1 MIVVD
6 RGAIIDFS
14 FNYLCL
20 FRRVISMVGKNN
32 KHVQLRQEADKQT
45 RFSLK
50 KLTVGVAS
58 IAVGA
63 TLLLGQP
70 ISVNAEEQSTTTQAD
85 QSLGEYKEAAKK
97 DLADKKIENE
107 HLNSLIDS
115 AESKEAVDKLVAN
128 YIQPEIATE
137 DADDIK
143 DFKLYKAAKIAKL
156 KAKDFDNATFIK
168 KLEDAETKEG
178 FDTLFTELEAEVDKK
193 AEDTATDE
201 PVDETTDQ
209 AKTEESAPTQS
220 AESSDAESTE
230 AEATEEPKVTDQA
243 TESSQDEV
251 TSETE
256 EDDDYAEAVRELN
269 DLNLS
274 DTIKEDFAQKIKE
287 AENNKEAVSQLLTE
301 AIDLAGLNTK
311 KDAALLEIDQTN
323 LHVDDSNEL
332 KGRIEVATSAEE
344 VDNVLTDAGKR
355 AEEQANQA
363 QNGEATTEE
372 KPEAQTKPAPEKKPE
387 EAPKPE
393 EKRPETD
400 KKPESDKKPA
410 PEKKPDAGQKPEA
423 KKPEEKKPEVKKP
436 ENKKPEEKK
445 PEVKKPD
452 ASKQP
457 EKGKEAQP
465 QKPEQKPDQQKQP
478 DQSADKAAQDKK
490 EQELKMAAAKDEAKK
505 EINNLANLSD
515 KQKGELLAGIDKA
528 DTPAK
533 IGEILDFARKLNQDQ
548 APKQQK
554 KQGERLPD
562 TATGAWAL
570 GLIGATAILAGFG
583 IKKFKK

>member
-58 IAVGA
+58 ITIGA

-70 ISVNAEEQSTTTQAD
+70 ISVNAEEPSTTQTD
-85 QSLGEYKEAAKK
+85 QSLGEYKETAKK

-115 AESKEAVDKLVAN
+115 AESKEAVDKLVVN
-128 YIQPEIATE
+128 YTQPEIAAE
-137 DADDIK
+137 DTDDIK
-143 DFKLYKAAKIAKL
+143 DLKLYKAAKIAAL
-156 KAKDFDNATFIK
+156 KAKDIDNETALKTI
-168 KLEDAETKEG
+168 EDAETKE
-178 FDTLFTELEAEVDKK
+178 AVDKLFK
-193 AEDTATDE
+193 ELDAKVEKPA
-201 PVDETTDQ
+201 DETT
-209 AKTEESAPTQS
+209 APTETEESAPTQ
-220 AESSDAESTE
+220 AAESTE
-230 AEATEEPKVTDQA
+230 TEATEATEEPKVADQA
-243 TESSQDEV
+243 TESIPDEV
-251 TSETE
+251 TSKTE

-274 DTIKEDFAQKIKE
+274 DTIKEDFAQKIKA
-287 AENNKEAVSQLLTE
+287 AEDNKEAVSQILTE
-301 AIDLAGLNTK
+301 AIDLAELNTK
-311 KDAALLEIDQTN
+311 KDAALVEIDQTN

-332 KGRIEVATSAEE
+332 KGRVEVAASAEE
-344 VDNVLTDAGKR
+344 VDNVLVEAQKR
-355 AEEQANQA
+355 AEEQASQS

-393 EKRPETD
+393 EK
-400 KKPESDKKPA
+400 
-410 PEKKPDAGQKPEA
+410 KPDAGQKPE
-423 KKPEEKKPEVKKP
+423 
-436 ENKKPEEKK
+436 NKKPEAQ
-445 PEVKKPD
+445 KPD

-465 QKPEQKPDQQKQP
+465 QKPEQKPEQQKQP
-478 DQSADKAAQDKK
+478 DKSADKAAQDKK

-515 KQKGELLAGIDKA
+515 KQKSELLAGIDKA

>member
-1 MIVVD
+1 
-6 RGAIIDFS
+6 
-14 FNYLCL
+14 
-20 FRRVISMVGKNN
+20 MVGKNN

-58 IAVGA
+58 IAIGA

-70 ISVNAEEQSTTTQAD
+70 ISVNAEEQSTTQAG
-85 QSLGEYKEAAKK
+85 QSLGEYKEVAKK

-128 YIQPEIATE
+128 YTQPEIATE
-137 DADDIK
+137 DTDDIK
-143 DFKLYKAAKIAKL
+143 DLKLYKAAKIAKL
-156 KAKDFDNATFIK
+156 KAKSFDSATFIK

-178 FDTLFTELEAEVDKK
+178 FDTLFAELEAEADKK

-201 PVDETTDQ
+201 PVDGTTDQ
-209 AKTEESAPTQS
+209 AKTEESAPTQ
-220 AESSDAESTE
+220 DAESTE
-230 AEATEEPKVTDQA
+230 TEVTEESNPVDKATET
-243 TESSQDEV
+243 EV

-256 EDDDYAEAVRELN
+256 IEAEDNYAEAVKELA

-274 DTIKEDFAQKIKE
+274 DSIKEDFAQKIKE
-287 AENNKEAVSQLLTE
+287 AEDNKEAVSQILTE
-301 AIDLAGLNTK
+301 AMALAELNTK
-311 KDAALLEIDQTN
+311 KDAALVEIDQTN

-332 KGRIEVATSAEE
+332 KGRIEVAASAEE
-344 VDNVLTDAGKR
+344 VDNVLVEAQKR

-372 KPEAQTKPAPEKKPE
+372 KPETQTKPAPEKKPE

-393 EKRPETD
+393 DKKPETD
-400 KKPESDKKPA
+400 KKPAPDKKP
-410 PEKKPDAGQKPEA
+410 EAGQKPEA
-423 KKPEEKKPEVKKP
+423 EKKPDKNPEAKKP

-445 PEVKKPD
+445 PEAKKPD

-457 EKGKEAQP
+457 EKGKEPQP

-478 DQSADKAAQDKK
+478 DKSADKAAQDKK

>member
-6 RGAIIDFS
+6 RGVIRDFS

-20 FRRVISMVGKNN
+20 LRRVISMVGKNN

-58 IAVGA
+58 IAVGT

-128 YIQPEIATE
+128 YTQPEIATE
-137 DADDIK
+137 DTDDIK
-143 DFKLYKAAKIAKL
+143 DLKLYKAAKIAAL
-156 KAKDFDNATFIK
+156 KAKDIDNETALKTI
-168 KLEDAETKEG
+168 EDAETKE
-178 FDTLFTELEAEVDKK
+178 AVDKLFK
-193 AEDTATDE
+193 ELDAKVEKPA
-201 PVDETTDQ
+201 DETT
-209 AKTEESAPTQS
+209 APTETEESEPTQ
-220 AESSDAESTE
+220 DAESTE
-230 AEATEEPKVTDQA
+230 TEESNPVDKATET
-243 TESSQDEV
+243 EV

-256 EDDDYAEAVRELN
+256 TEDNYAEAVRELN

-274 DTIKEDFAQKIKE
+274 DTIKEDFAQKIKA
-287 AENNKEAVSQLLTE
+287 AEDNKEAVSQILTE
-301 AIDLAGLNTK
+301 AIDLAELNTK
-311 KDAALLEIDQTN
+311 KDAALVEIDQTN

-332 KGRIEVATSAEE
+332 KGRIEVAASAEE
-344 VDNVLTDAGKR
+344 VDNVLVEAQKR

-372 KPEAQTKPAPEKKPE
+372 KPEAQTKPVPEKKPE

-393 EKRPETD
+393 EKKPETD

-436 ENKKPEEKK
+436 EDKKPEA
-445 PEVKKPD
+445 KKPD

-478 DQSADKAAQDKK
+478 DKSADKAAQDKK

-533 IGEILDFARKLNQDQ
+533 IGEIIDFARKLNQDQ

-562 TATGAWAL
+562 TATGAWVL

>member
-6 RGAIIDFS
+6 RGVIRDFS

-32 KHVQLRQEADKQT
+32 KHVQLRQKAVKKT

-128 YIQPEIATE
+128 YTQPEIATE
-137 DADDIK
+137 DTDDIK
-143 DFKLYKAAKIAKL
+143 DLKLYKAAKIAAL
-156 KAKDFDNATFIK
+156 KAKDIDNETALKTI
-168 KLEDAETKEG
+168 EDAETKE
-178 FDTLFTELEAEVDKK
+178 AVDKLFK
-193 AEDTATDE
+193 ELDAKVEKPADEITAPTE
-201 PVDETTDQ
+201 
-209 AKTEESAPTQS
+209 TEESEPTQ
-220 AESSDAESTE
+220 DAESTE
-230 AEATEEPKVTDQA
+230 TEESNPVDKATET
-243 TESSQDEV
+243 EV

-256 EDDDYAEAVRELN
+256 TEDNYAEAVRELN

-274 DTIKEDFAQKIKE
+274 DTIKEDYAQKIKA
-287 AENNKEAVSQLLTE
+287 AEDNKEAVSQLLTE
-301 AIDLAGLNTK
+301 AIDLAELNTK
-311 KDAALLEIDQTN
+311 KDAALVEIDQTN

-332 KGRIEVATSAEE
+332 KGRIEVAASAEE
-344 VDNVLTDAGKR
+344 VDNVLVEAQKR
-355 AEEQANQA
+355 AEEQASQA

-372 KPEAQTKPAPEKKPE
+372 KPEAQTKPVPEKKPE

-393 EKRPETD
+393 EKKPETD
-400 KKPESDKKPA
+400 KKPAPDKKP
-410 PEKKPDAGQKPEA
+410 ETGQKPEA
-423 KKPEEKKPEVKKP
+423 EKKP
-436 ENKKPEEKK
+436 NKN
-445 PEVKKPD
+445 PD
-452 ASKQP
+452 TSKQP

-465 QKPEQKPDQQKQP
+465 QKPEQKPEQQKQP
-478 DQSADKAAQDKK
+478 DKSADKAAQDKK

-515 KQKGELLAGIDKA
+515 KQKSELLAGIDKA

-562 TATGAWAL
+562 TATGAWVL

>member
-1 MIVVD
+1 MI
-6 RGAIIDFS
+6 
-14 FNYLCL
+14 
-20 FRRVISMVGKNN
+20 GKNN

-70 ISVNAEEQSTTTQAD
+70 ISVNAEEPSTTQAD

-128 YIQPEIATE
+128 YTQPEIAAE
-137 DADDIK
+137 DTDDIK
-143 DFKLYKAAKIAKL
+143 NLKLYKAAKIAKL

-178 FDTLFTELEAEVDKK
+178 FDTLFAELEAEVDKK
-193 AEDTATDE
+193 AEDAATDE

-220 AESSDAESTE
+220 AESTE
-230 AEATEEPKVTDQA
+230 TEATEEPKVADQA
-243 TESSQDEV
+243 TESIPDEV

-274 DTIKEDFAQKIKE
+274 DTIKEDFAQKIKA
-287 AENNKEAVSQLLTE
+287 AEDNKEAVSQLLTE
-301 AIDLAGLNTK
+301 AIDLAELNTK
-311 KDAALLEIDQTN
+311 KDAALVEIDQTN

-332 KGRIEVATSAEE
+332 KGRIEVAISAEE

-363 QNGEATTEE
+363 QTGEATTEE
-372 KPEAQTKPAPEKKPE
+372 KPEVKPE
-387 EAPKPE
+387 
-393 EKRPETD
+393 
-400 KKPESDKKPA
+400 DKKPA
-410 PEKKPDAGQKPEA
+410 PEKKPEA
-423 KKPEEKKPEVKKP
+423 KKPEEKKPENKKP
-436 ENKKPEEKK
+436 EAKKPEEKK
-445 PEVKKPD
+445 PEAKKPD

-465 QKPEQKPDQQKQP
+465 QKPEQKPEQQKQQ

-533 IGEILDFARKLNQDQ
+533 IGKILDFSRKLNQDQ

>member
-6 RGAIIDFS
+6 RGVIIDFS

-128 YIQPEIATE
+128 YTQPEIATE
-137 DADDIK
+137 DTDDTK
-143 DFKLYKAAKIAKL
+143 DLKLYKAAKIAKL
-156 KAKDFDNATFIK
+156 KAKNFDNATFLK

-178 FDTLFTELEAEVDKK
+178 FDTLFAELEAEVDKK
-193 AEDTATDE
+193 ESQT
-201 PVDETTDQ
+201 ETEE
-209 AKTEESAPTQS
+209 AKETEESAPMQ
-220 AESSDAESTE
+220 DAESTE
-230 AEATEEPKVTDQA
+230 TEATEATEEPKVADQA
-243 TESSQDEV
+243 TESIPDEV

-274 DTIKEDFAQKIKE
+274 DTIKEDYAQKIKA
-287 AENNKEAVSQLLTE
+287 AEDNKEAVSQILTE
-301 AIDLAGLNTK
+301 AIDLAELNTK
-311 KDAALLEIDQTN
+311 KDAALVEIDQTN

-344 VDNVLTDAGKR
+344 VDNVLVEAQKR
-355 AEEQANQA
+355 AEEQAIQA

-387 EAPKPE
+387 AAPKPE
-393 EKRPETD
+393 EKKPETD
-400 KKPESDKKPA
+400 KKPESDKNPA
-410 PEKKPDAGQKPEA
+410 PDKKPEAGQKPEAEKKPDKNPEA

-436 ENKKPEEKK
+436 
-445 PEVKKPD
+445 D
-452 ASKQP
+452 ASNQP

-465 QKPEQKPDQQKQP
+465 QKPDQKPEQQKQQ

-515 KQKGELLAGIDKA
+515 KQKSELLAGIDKA
-528 DTPAK
+528 DTPEK

>member
-1 MIVVD
+1 
-6 RGAIIDFS
+6 
-14 FNYLCL
+14 
-20 FRRVISMVGKNN
+20 MVGKNN
-32 KHVQLRQEADKQT
+32 KHVQLRQKADKQT

-70 ISVNAEEQSTTTQAD
+70 ISVNAEEPSTTQAD

-128 YIQPEIATE
+128 YTQPEIATE
-137 DADDIK
+137 DTDDIK
-143 DFKLYKAAKIAKL
+143 DLKLYKAAKIAAL
-156 KAKDFDNATFIK
+156 KAKDIDNETALKTI
-168 KLEDAETKEG
+168 EDAETKE
-178 FDTLFTELEAEVDKK
+178 AVDKLFK
-193 AEDTATDE
+193 ELDAKVEKPA
-201 PVDETTDQ
+201 DETT
-209 AKTEESAPTQS
+209 APTETEESEPTQ
-220 AESSDAESTE
+220 DAESTE
-230 AEATEEPKVTDQA
+230 TEESNPVDKATET
-243 TESSQDEV
+243 EV

-256 EDDDYAEAVRELN
+256 TEDNYAEAVRELN

-274 DTIKEDFAQKIKE
+274 DTIKEDFAQKIKA
-287 AENNKEAVSQLLTE
+287 AEDNKEAVSQILTE
-301 AIDLAGLNTK
+301 AIDLAELNTK
-311 KDAALLEIDQTN
+311 KDAALVEIDQTN

-332 KGRIEVATSAEE
+332 KGRIEVAASAEE
-344 VDNVLTDAGKR
+344 VDNVLVEAQKR

-372 KPEAQTKPAPEKKPE
+372 KPEAQTKPVPEKKPE

-393 EKRPETD
+393 EKKPETD

-436 ENKKPEEKK
+436 EDKKPEA
-445 PEVKKPD
+445 KKPD

-478 DQSADKAAQDKK
+478 DKSADKAAQDKK

-533 IGEILDFARKLNQDQ
+533 IGEIIDFARKLNQDQ

-562 TATGAWAL
+562 TATGAWVL

>member
-6 RGAIIDFS
+6 RGVIRDFS

-32 KHVQLRQEADKQT
+32 KHVQLRQKAVKKT

-128 YIQPEIATE
+128 YTQPEIATE
-137 DADDIK
+137 DTDDIK
-143 DFKLYKAAKIAKL
+143 DLKLYKAAKIAAL
-156 KAKDFDNATFIK
+156 KAKDIDNETALKTI
-168 KLEDAETKEG
+168 EDAETKE
-178 FDTLFTELEAEVDKK
+178 AVDKLFK
-193 AEDTATDE
+193 ELDAKVEKPA
-201 PVDETTDQ
+201 DETT
-209 AKTEESAPTQS
+209 APTETEESEPTQ
-220 AESSDAESTE
+220 DAESTE
-230 AEATEEPKVTDQA
+230 TEESNPVDKATET
-243 TESSQDEV
+243 EV

-256 EDDDYAEAVRELN
+256 TEDNYAEAVRELN

-274 DTIKEDFAQKIKE
+274 DTIKEDFAQKIKA
-287 AENNKEAVSQLLTE
+287 AEDNKEAVSQILTE
-301 AIDLAGLNTK
+301 AIDLAELNTK
-311 KDAALLEIDQTN
+311 KDAALVEIDQTN

-332 KGRIEVATSAEE
+332 KGRIEVASSAAE
-344 VDNVLTDAGKR
+344 VDNVLVEAQKR
-355 AEEQANQA
+355 AEEQASQA

-372 KPEAQTKPAPEKKPE
+372 KPEAQTKPVPEKKPE

-393 EKRPETD
+393 EKKPETD

-436 ENKKPEEKK
+436 EDKKPEA
-445 PEVKKPD
+445 KKPD

-478 DQSADKAAQDKK
+478 DKSADKAAQDKK
-490 EQELKMAAAKDEAKK
+490 EQELKMAAVKDEAKK

>member
-1 MIVVD
+1 
-6 RGAIIDFS
+6 
-14 FNYLCL
+14 
-20 FRRVISMVGKNN
+20 MVGKNN

-70 ISVNAEEQSTTTQAD
+70 ISVNAEELATTQTD

-128 YIQPEIATE
+128 YTQPEIATE
-137 DADDIK
+137 DTDDIK
-143 DFKLYKAAKIAKL
+143 DLKLYKAAKIAAL
-156 KAKDFDNATFIK
+156 KAKDIDNETALKTIK
-168 KLEDAETKEG
+168 DAETKE
-178 FDTLFTELEAEVDKK
+178 AVDKLFK
-193 AEDTATDE
+193 ELDAKVEKPA
-201 PVDETTDQ
+201 DETT
-209 AKTEESAPTQS
+209 APTETEESAPTQ
-220 AESSDAESTE
+220 DAESTE
-230 AEATEEPKVTDQA
+230 TEATEATEEPKVADQA
-243 TESSQDEV
+243 TESIPDEV
-251 TSETE
+251 TSKTE

-274 DTIKEDFAQKIKE
+274 DTIKEDFAQKIKA
-287 AENNKEAVSQLLTE
+287 AEDNKEAVSQILTE
-301 AIDLAGLNTK
+301 AIDLAELNTK
-311 KDAALLEIDQTN
+311 KDAALVEIDQMN

-332 KGRIEVATSAEE
+332 KGRVEVAASAEE
-344 VDNVLTDAGKR
+344 VDNVLVETQKR
-355 AEEQANQA
+355 SEEQANQA

-393 EKRPETD
+393 EKKPETGKKPAPD
-400 KKPESDKKPA
+400 KKPEAGQKPEA
-410 PEKKPDAGQKPEA
+410 EKKPDKNPEA
-423 KKPEEKKPEVKKP
+423 KKPEEKKPEVKKS
-436 ENKKPEEKK
+436 
-445 PEVKKPD
+445 D

-465 QKPEQKPDQQKQP
+465 QKPDQQKQP
-478 DQSADKAAQDKK
+478 DKSADKAAQDKK
-490 EQELKMAAAKDEAKK
+490 EQELKMTAAKDEAKK

-562 TATGAWAL
+562 TATGAWVL

>member
-20 FRRVISMVGKNN
+20 LRRVISMIGKNN

-70 ISVNAEEQSTTTQAD
+70 ISVNAEEQSTTTQTD

-128 YIQPEIATE
+128 YTQPEIATE
-137 DADDIK
+137 DTDNIK
-143 DFKLYKAAKIAKL
+143 DLKLYKAAKIAAL
-156 KAKDFDNATFIK
+156 KAKDIDNETALKTI
-168 KLEDAETKEG
+168 EDAETKE
-178 FDTLFTELEAEVDKK
+178 AVDKLFK
-193 AEDTATDE
+193 ELDAKVEKPA
-201 PVDETTDQ
+201 DETT
-209 AKTEESAPTQS
+209 APTETEESEPTQ
-220 AESSDAESTE
+220 DAESTE
-230 AEATEEPKVTDQA
+230 TEESNPVDKATET
-243 TESSQDEV
+243 EV

-256 EDDDYAEAVRELN
+256 TEDNYAEAVRELN

-274 DTIKEDFAQKIKE
+274 DTIKEDFAQKIKA
-287 AENNKEAVSQLLTE
+287 AEDNKEAVSQILTE
-301 AIDLAGLNTK
+301 AIDLAELNTK
-311 KDAALLEIDQTN
+311 KDAALVEIDQTN

-332 KGRIEVATSAEE
+332 KGRIEVAASAEE
-344 VDNVLTDAGKR
+344 VDNVLVEAQKR

-372 KPEAQTKPAPEKKPE
+372 KPEAQTKPVPEKKPE

-393 EKRPETD
+393 EKKPETD

-436 ENKKPEEKK
+436 EDKKPEA
-445 PEVKKPD
+445 KKPD

-478 DQSADKAAQDKK
+478 DKSADKAAQDKK

-562 TATGAWAL
+562 TATGAWVL

>member
-1 MIVVD
+1 MI
-6 RGAIIDFS
+6 
-14 FNYLCL
+14 
-20 FRRVISMVGKNN
+20 GKNN

-70 ISVNAEEQSTTTQAD
+70 ISVNAEEQSTTTQTD

-128 YIQPEIATE
+128 YTQPEIATE
-137 DADDIK
+137 DTDNIK
-143 DFKLYKAAKIAKL
+143 DLKLYKAAKIAAL
-156 KAKDFDNATFIK
+156 KAKDIDNETALKTI
-168 KLEDAETKEG
+168 EDAETKE
-178 FDTLFTELEAEVDKK
+178 AVDKLFK
-193 AEDTATDE
+193 ELDAKVEKPA
-201 PVDETTDQ
+201 DETT
-209 AKTEESAPTQS
+209 APTETEDSAPTQ
-220 AESSDAESTE
+220 DAESTE
-230 AEATEEPKVTDQA
+230 NEATEEPKVADQA
-243 TESSQDEV
+243 TESIPDEV
-251 TSETE
+251 TLETE
-256 EDDDYAEAVRELN
+256 KDDDYAEAVRELN

-301 AIDLAGLNTK
+301 AIDLAELNTK
-311 KDAALLEIDQTN
+311 KDAALVEIDQTN

-332 KGRIEVATSAEE
+332 KGRIEVAISAEE

-363 QNGEATTEE
+363 QTGEATTEE
-372 KPEAQTKPAPEKKPE
+372 KPEVKPE
-387 EAPKPE
+387 
-393 EKRPETD
+393 
-400 KKPESDKKPA
+400 DKKPA
-410 PEKKPDAGQKPEA
+410 PEKKPEA
-423 KKPEEKKPEVKKP
+423 KKPEEKKPENKKP
-436 ENKKPEEKK
+436 EAKKPEEKK
-445 PEVKKPD
+445 PEAKKPD

-478 DQSADKAAQDKK
+478 DKSADKAAQDKK
-490 EQELKMAAAKDEAKK
+490 EQELKMTAAKDEAKK

-515 KQKGELLAGIDKA
+515 KQKSELLAGIDKA

>member
-1 MIVVD
+1 MKFIIAIAFNGNRGMIVVD

-32 KHVQLRQEADKQT
+32 KHVQLHQEADKQT

-70 ISVNAEEQSTTTQAD
+70 ISVNAEEPSTTQTD
-85 QSLGEYKEAAKK
+85 QSLGEYKEVAKK
-97 DLADKKIENE
+97 DLAGKKIENE

-128 YIQPEIATE
+128 YTQPEIATE
-137 DADDIK
+137 DTDNIK
-143 DFKLYKAAKIAKL
+143 DLKLYKAAKIAAL
-156 KAKDFDNATFIK
+156 KAKDIDNETALKTI
-168 KLEDAETKEG
+168 EDAETKE
-178 FDTLFTELEAEVDKK
+178 AVDKLFK
-193 AEDTATDE
+193 ELDAKVEKPA
-201 PVDETTDQ
+201 DETT
-209 AKTEESAPTQS
+209 APTETEESAPTQ
-220 AESSDAESTE
+220 DAESTE
-230 AEATEEPKVTDQA
+230 TEATEESNPVDKA
-243 TESSQDEV
+243 TETEV
-251 TSETE
+251 ISETE
-256 EDDDYAEAVRELN
+256 AEDNYAEAVRELN

-274 DTIKEDFAQKIKE
+274 DTIKEDFAQKIKA
-287 AENNKEAVSQLLTE
+287 AEDNKEAVSQILTE
-301 AIDLAGLNTK
+301 AIDLAELNTK
-311 KDAALLEIDQTN
+311 KDAALVEIDQTN

-332 KGRIEVATSAEE
+332 KGRIEVASSAAE
-344 VDNVLTDAGKR
+344 VDNVLVEAQKR
-355 AEEQANQA
+355 AEEQASQA

-372 KPEAQTKPAPEKKPE
+372 KPEAQTKPVPEKKPE

-393 EKRPETD
+393 EKKPETD

-436 ENKKPEEKK
+436 EDKKPEA
-445 PEVKKPD
+445 KKPD

-465 QKPEQKPDQQKQP
+465 QKPEQNPDQQKQP
-478 DQSADKAAQDKK
+478 DKSADKAAQDKK

-533 IGEILDFARKLNQDQ
+533 IGEIIDFARKLNQDQ

-562 TATGAWAL
+562 TATGAWVL

>member
-58 IAVGA
+58 ITIGA

-70 ISVNAEEQSTTTQAD
+70 ISVNAEEPSTTQTD
-85 QSLGEYKEAAKK
+85 QSLGEYKEVAKK

-128 YIQPEIATE
+128 YTQPEIATE
-137 DADDIK
+137 DTDDIK
-143 DFKLYKAAKIAKL
+143 DLKLYKAAKIAAL
-156 KAKDFDNATFIK
+156 KAKDVDNETALKTI
-168 KLEDAETKEG
+168 EDAETKE
-178 FDTLFTELEAEVDKK
+178 AVDKLFK
-193 AEDTATDE
+193 ELDVKVEKPA
-201 PVDETTDQ
+201 DETT
-209 AKTEESAPTQS
+209 APTETEDSAPTQ
-220 AESSDAESTE
+220 AAESTE
-230 AEATEEPKVTDQA
+230 TEATEATEEPKVADQA
-243 TESSQDEV
+243 TESIPDEV

-274 DTIKEDFAQKIKE
+274 DTIKEDFAQKIKA
-287 AENNKEAVSQLLTE
+287 AEDNKEAVSQILTE
-301 AIDLAGLNTK
+301 AMALAELNTK
-311 KDAALLEIDQTN
+311 KDAALVEIDQTN

-332 KGRIEVATSAEE
+332 KGRIEVAASAEG
-344 VDNVLTDAGKR
+344 VDNVLVEAQKR

-393 EKRPETD
+393 EKKPETD

-410 PEKKPDAGQKPEA
+410 PDKKPDAGQKPEA
-423 KKPEEKKPEVKKP
+423 EKKPEAKKPEAEKKPEVKKP
-436 ENKKPEEKK
+436 ENKKSEEKK
-445 PEVKKPD
+445 PEAKKPD

-478 DQSADKAAQDKK
+478 DKSADKAAQDKK

-515 KQKGELLAGIDKA
+515 KQKSELLAGIDKA

>member
-20 FRRVISMVGKNN
+20 LRRVISMVGKNN
-32 KHVQLRQEADKQT
+32 KHVQLRQEADKQA

-70 ISVNAEEQSTTTQAD
+70 ISVNAEEQSTTQTD
-85 QSLGEYKEAAKK
+85 QSLGEYKEVAKK

-128 YIQPEIATE
+128 YTQPEIATE
-137 DADDIK
+137 DTDDIK
-143 DFKLYKAAKIAKL
+143 DLKLYKAAKIAAL
-156 KAKDFDNATFIK
+156 KAKDIDNETALKTI
-168 KLEDAETKEG
+168 EDAETKE
-178 FDTLFTELEAEVDKK
+178 AVDKLFK
-193 AEDTATDE
+193 ELDAKVEKPA
-201 PVDETTDQ
+201 DETT
-209 AKTEESAPTQS
+209 APTETEESEPTQ
-220 AESSDAESTE
+220 DAESTE
-230 AEATEEPKVTDQA
+230 TEESNPVDKATET
-243 TESSQDEV
+243 EV

-256 EDDDYAEAVRELN
+256 TEDNYAEAVRELN

-274 DTIKEDFAQKIKE
+274 DTIKEDFAQKIKA
-287 AENNKEAVSQLLTE
+287 AEDNKEAVSQILTE
-301 AIDLAGLNTK
+301 AIDLAELNTK
-311 KDAALLEIDQTN
+311 KDAALVEIDQTN

-332 KGRIEVATSAEE
+332 KGRIEVAASAEE
-344 VDNVLTDAGKR
+344 VDNVLVEAQKR

-372 KPEAQTKPAPEKKPE
+372 KPEAQTKPVPEKKPE

-393 EKRPETD
+393 EKKPETD

-436 ENKKPEEKK
+436 EDKKPEA
-445 PEVKKPD
+445 KKPD

-478 DQSADKAAQDKK
+478 DKSADKAAQDKK

-562 TATGAWAL
+562 TATGAWVL

>member
-20 FRRVISMVGKNN
+20 LRRVISMIGKNN

-63 TLLLGQP
+63 MLLLGQP
-70 ISVNAEEQSTTTQAD
+70 ISVNAEEQSTTQAD

-97 DLADKKIENE
+97 DLVDKKIENE

-115 AESKEAVDKLVAN
+115 AESKEAVDKLVVN
-128 YIQPEIATE
+128 YTHPEIATE
-137 DADDIK
+137 DTDDIK
-143 DFKLYKAAKIAKL
+143 DLKLYKAAKIAKL

-243 TESSQDEV
+243 TEVSPDEV

-274 DTIKEDFAQKIKE
+274 DTIKEDFAQKIKA
-287 AENNKEAVSQLLTE
+287 AEDNKEAVSQILTE
-301 AIDLAGLNTK
+301 AIDLAELNTK
-311 KDAALLEIDQTN
+311 KDAALVEIDQTN

-363 QNGEATTEE
+363 QTGEATTEA
-372 KPEAQTKPAPEKKPE
+372 KPEAKPE
-387 EAPKPE
+387 
-393 EKRPETD
+393 
-400 KKPESDKKPA
+400 DKKPA
-410 PEKKPDAGQKPEA
+410 PEKKTEEKKPEAGQKPEA
-423 KKPEEKKPEVKKP
+423 KKPEEKKPENKKP
-436 ENKKPEEKK
+436 EVKKPEEKK
-445 PEVKKPD
+445 PEAKKPD

-465 QKPEQKPDQQKQP
+465 QKPEQKPEQQKQQ

-490 EQELKMAAAKDEAKK
+490 EQELKMATAKDEAKK

>member
-32 KHVQLRQEADKQT
+32 KHVQLRQEADKQA

-50 KLTVGVAS
+50 KLTVGIAS

-137 DADDIK
+137 DTDDIK
-143 DFKLYKAAKIAKL
+143 DLKLYKAAKIAKL
-156 KAKDFDNATFIK
+156 KAKNFDNATFIK

-178 FDTLFTELEAEVDKK
+178 FDTLFAELEAEADKK

-220 AESSDAESTE
+220 SESTE
-230 AEATEEPKVTDQA
+230 AEATEEPKVADQA
-243 TESSQDEV
+243 TESIPDEV

-274 DTIKEDFAQKIKE
+274 DTIKEDFAQKIKA
-287 AENNKEAVSQLLTE
+287 AEDNKEAVSQILTE
-301 AIDLAGLNTK
+301 AIDLAELNTK
-311 KDAALLEIDQTN
+311 KDAALVEIDQTN
-323 LHVDDSNEL
+323 LHADDSNEL
-332 KGRIEVATSAEE
+332 KGRIEVAISAEE
-344 VDNVLTDAGKR
+344 VDNVLVEAQKR

-363 QNGEATTEE
+363 QTGEATTAE
-372 KPEAQTKPAPEKKPE
+372 KPEAKPEGKKPAPEKKPE
-387 EAPKPE
+387 ADQKPE
-393 EKRPETD
+393 AKN
-400 KKPESDKKPA
+400 
-410 PEKKPDAGQKPEA
+410 PEA
-423 KKPEEKKPEVKKP
+423 KKPE
-436 ENKKPEEKK
+436 NKKSEEKK
-445 PEVKKPD
+445 PEAKKPD

-465 QKPEQKPDQQKQP
+465 QKPEQKPEQQKQP
-478 DQSADKAAQDKK
+478 DKSADKAAQDKK

-505 EINNLANLSD
+505 EINNLVNLSD

-533 IGEILDFARKLNQDQ
+533 IGKILDFSRKLNQDQ

>member
-1 MIVVD
+1 MI
-6 RGAIIDFS
+6 
-14 FNYLCL
+14 
-20 FRRVISMVGKNN
+20 GKNN

-70 ISVNAEEQSTTTQAD
+70 ISVNAEEQSTTQAD

-97 DLADKKIENE
+97 DLVDKKIENE

-115 AESKEAVDKLVAN
+115 AESKEAVDKLVVN
-128 YIQPEIATE
+128 YTHPEIATE
-137 DADDIK
+137 DTDDIK
-143 DFKLYKAAKIAKL
+143 DLKLYKAAKIAKL

-243 TESSQDEV
+243 TEVSPDEV

-274 DTIKEDFAQKIKE
+274 DTIKEDFAQKIKA
-287 AENNKEAVSQLLTE
+287 AEDNKEAVSQILTE
-301 AIDLAGLNTK
+301 AIDLAELNTK
-311 KDAALLEIDQTN
+311 KDAALVEIDQTN

-363 QNGEATTEE
+363 QTGEATTEA
-372 KPEAQTKPAPEKKPE
+372 KPEAKPE
-387 EAPKPE
+387 
-393 EKRPETD
+393 
-400 KKPESDKKPA
+400 DKKPA
-410 PEKKPDAGQKPEA
+410 PEKKTEEKKPEAGQKPEA
-423 KKPEEKKPEVKKP
+423 KKPEEKKPENKKP
-436 ENKKPEEKK
+436 EVKKPEEKK
-445 PEVKKPD
+445 PEAKKPD

-465 QKPEQKPDQQKQP
+465 QKPEQKPEQQKQQ

>member
-1 MIVVD
+1 MI
-6 RGAIIDFS
+6 
-14 FNYLCL
+14 
-20 FRRVISMVGKNN
+20 GKNN
-32 KHVQLRQEADKQT
+32 KQVQLCQKADKQT

-115 AESKEAVDKLVAN
+115 AESKEVVDKLVAN
-128 YIQPEIATE
+128 YTQPEIAT
-137 DADDIK
+137 DDTDDIK
-143 DFKLYKAAKIAKL
+143 DLKLYKAAKIAKL
-156 KAKDFDNATFIK
+156 KAKNLDNATFIK

-193 AEDTATDE
+193 ESQT
-201 PVDETTDQ
+201 ETEE
-209 AKTEESAPTQS
+209 AKEIEESAPTQ
-220 AESSDAESTE
+220 AAESTE
-230 AEATEEPKVTDQA
+230 TEITEESTPADKT
-243 TESSQDEV
+243 TETEV

-256 EDDDYAEAVRELN
+256 AEDNYAEAVKELA

-274 DTIKEDFAQKIKE
+274 DSIKEDFAQKINE
-287 AENNKEAVSQLLTE
+287 AEDNKEAVSQILTE
-301 AIDLAGLNTK
+301 AMALAELNTK
-311 KDAALLEIDQTN
+311 KDAALVEIDQTN

-332 KGRIEVATSAEE
+332 KGRIEVASSAEE
-344 VDNVLTDAGKR
+344 VDNVLVEAQKR
-355 AEEQANQA
+355 AEEQANQT

-372 KPEAQTKPAPEKKPE
+372 KPEDAPKPEEKKPETEKKPAPEKKPE
-387 EAPKPE
+387 
-393 EKRPETD
+393 
-400 KKPESDKKPA
+400 
-410 PEKKPDAGQKPEA
+410 AGQKPEA
-423 KKPEEKKPEVKKP
+423 EKKPDKKPEAKKP

-445 PEVKKPD
+445 PEAKKPD
-452 ASKQP
+452 TNKQP

-478 DQSADKAAQDKK
+478 DKSADKAAQDKK
-490 EQELKMAAAKDEAKK
+490 EQELKMAAAKEEAKK

>member
-6 RGAIIDFS
+6 RGVIIDFS

-63 TLLLGQP
+63 TLLLSQP
-70 ISVNAEEQSTTTQAD
+70 ISVNAEEPSTTQSD
-85 QSLGEYKEAAKK
+85 QSLGEYKEVAKK
-97 DLADKKIENE
+97 DLVDKKIENE

-128 YIQPEIATE
+128 YTQPEIATE
-137 DADDIK
+137 DTDDIK

-156 KAKDFDNATFIK
+156 KAKNFDNATFLK

-201 PVDETTDQ
+201 PVDETTNQ
-209 AKTEESAPTQS
+209 AKSEESAPTQS
-220 AESSDAESTE
+220 AESTE
-230 AEATEEPKVTDQA
+230 TEATEEPKVADQA
-243 TESSQDEV
+243 TEASPDEV

-287 AENNKEAVSQLLTE
+287 VENNKEAVSQLLTE
-301 AIDLAGLNTK
+301 AIDLAELNTK
-311 KDAALLEIDQTN
+311 KDAALVEIDQTN

-363 QNGEATTEE
+363 QTGEATTAE
-372 KPEAQTKPAPEKKPE
+372 KPEAKPEDKTPAPEKKPE
-387 EAPKPE
+387 E
-393 EKRPETD
+393 
-400 KKPESDKKPA
+400 KKPE
-410 PEKKPDAGQKPEA
+410 AGQKPEA
-423 KKPEEKKPEVKKP
+423 KKPEEKKPENKQQEAKKPEVKKP
-436 ENKKPEEKK
+436 EE
-445 PEVKKPD
+445 KKPD

-533 IGEILDFARKLNQDQ
+533 IGEILGFAKKLNQDQ

>member
-1 MIVVD
+1 
-6 RGAIIDFS
+6 
-14 FNYLCL
+14 
-20 FRRVISMVGKNN
+20 MVGKNN
-32 KHVQLRQEADKQT
+32 KHVQLHQEADKQT

-128 YIQPEIATE
+128 YTQPEIATE
-137 DADDIK
+137 DTDNIK
-143 DFKLYKAAKIAKL
+143 DLKLYKAAKIAAL
-156 KAKDFDNATFIK
+156 KAKDIDNETALKTI
-168 KLEDAETKEG
+168 EDAETKE
-178 FDTLFTELEAEVDKK
+178 AVDKLFK
-193 AEDTATDE
+193 ELDAKVEKPA
-201 PVDETTDQ
+201 DETT
-209 AKTEESAPTQS
+209 APTETEESEPTQ
-220 AESSDAESTE
+220 DAESTE
-230 AEATEEPKVTDQA
+230 TEESNPVDKATET
-243 TESSQDEV
+243 EV

-256 EDDDYAEAVRELN
+256 TEDNYAEAVRELN

-274 DTIKEDFAQKIKE
+274 DTIKEDFAQKIKA
-287 AENNKEAVSQLLTE
+287 AEDNKEAVSQILTE
-301 AIDLAGLNTK
+301 AIDLAELNTK
-311 KDAALLEIDQTN
+311 KDAALVEIDQTN

-332 KGRIEVATSAEE
+332 KGRVEVAASAEE
-344 VDNVLTDAGKR
+344 VDNVLVEAQKR
-355 AEEQANQA
+355 AEEQASQA

-393 EKRPETD
+393 EKKPETD
-400 KKPESDKKPA
+400 KKPELDKKPA
-410 PEKKPDAGQKPEA
+410 PEKKPDAGQKPE
-423 KKPEEKKPEVKKP
+423 
-436 ENKKPEEKK
+436 NKKPEAQ
-445 PEVKKPD
+445 KPD

-465 QKPEQKPDQQKQP
+465 QKPEQKPEQQKQP
-478 DQSADKAAQDKK
+478 DKSADKAAQDKK

-548 APKQQK
+548 ALKQQK

-562 TATGAWAL
+562 TATGAWSL

>member
-1 MIVVD
+1 
-6 RGAIIDFS
+6 
-14 FNYLCL
+14 
-20 FRRVISMVGKNN
+20 MVGKNN
-32 KHVQLRQEADKQT
+32 KQVQLRQKADKQT

-70 ISVNAEEQSTTTQAD
+70 ISVNAEEPSTTQTD

-128 YIQPEIATE
+128 YTQPEIATE
-137 DADDIK
+137 DTDDIK
-143 DFKLYKAAKIAKL
+143 DLKLYKAAKIAKL
-156 KAKDFDNATFIK
+156 KAKNFDNATFIK

-178 FDTLFTELEAEVDKK
+178 FDTLFAELEAEADKK

-201 PVDETTDQ
+201 PVDGTTDQ
-209 AKTEESAPTQS
+209 AKTEESVPTQS
-220 AESSDAESTE
+220 AESTE
-230 AEATEEPKVTDQA
+230 AEATEEPKVADQA
-243 TESSQDEV
+243 TESIPDEV

-256 EDDDYAEAVRELN
+256 EGDDYAEAVRELN

-287 AENNKEAVSQLLTE
+287 AENNKEPVSQLLTE
-301 AIDLAGLNTK
+301 AIDLAELNTK
-311 KDAALLEIDQTN
+311 KDAALVEIDQTN

-363 QNGEATTEE
+363 QTGEATTEE
-372 KPEAQTKPAPEKKPE
+372 KPEVKPE
-387 EAPKPE
+387 
-393 EKRPETD
+393 
-400 KKPESDKKPA
+400 DKKPA
-410 PEKKPDAGQKPEA
+410 PEKKPEA
-423 KKPEEKKPEVKKP
+423 KKPEEKKPENKKP
-436 ENKKPEEKK
+436 EAKKPEEKK
-445 PEVKKPD
+445 PEAKKPD

-465 QKPEQKPDQQKQP
+465 QKPEQKPEQQKQQ

>member
-1 MIVVD
+1 MI
-6 RGAIIDFS
+6 
-14 FNYLCL
+14 
-20 FRRVISMVGKNN
+20 GKNN

-70 ISVNAEEQSTTTQAD
+70 ISVNAEEQSTTQAD

-128 YIQPEIATE
+128 YTQPEIATE
-137 DADDIK
+137 DTDDIK
-143 DFKLYKAAKIAKL
+143 DLKLYKAAKIAKL
-156 KAKDFDNATFIK
+156 KAKDFDNATFLK

-201 PVDETTDQ
+201 PVDETTDP
-209 AKTEESAPTQS
+209 AKTEESEPTQS
-220 AESSDAESTE
+220 AESTE

-301 AIDLAGLNTK
+301 AIDLAELNTK
-311 KDAALLEIDQTN
+311 KDAALVEIDQTN

-344 VDNVLTDAGKR
+344 VDNVLADAGKR

-363 QNGEATTEE
+363 QTGEATTEE
-372 KPEAQTKPAPEKKPE
+372 KPEAKPEVKPEDKKPAPEKKPE
-387 EAPKPE
+387 E
-393 EKRPETD
+393 
-400 KKPESDKKPA
+400 KKTE
-410 PEKKPDAGQKPEA
+410 AGQKPEA
-423 KKPEEKKPEVKKP
+423 KKPEEKKPENKKP
-436 ENKKPEEKK
+436 EAKKPEEKK
-445 PEVKKPD
+445 PETKKPEVKKPEE
-452 ASKQP
+452 KKP
-457 EKGKEAQP
+457 EAK
-465 QKPEQKPDQQKQP
+465 KPEQKPDQQKQP
-478 DQSADKAAQDKK
+478 DKSADKAAQDKK

-583 IKKFKK
+583 IKKFEK

>member
-1 MIVVD
+1 
-6 RGAIIDFS
+6 
-14 FNYLCL
+14 
-20 FRRVISMVGKNN
+20 MVGKNN
-32 KHVQLRQEADKQT
+32 KQVQLRQEADKQT

-50 KLTVGVAS
+50 KLTVGVSS

-70 ISVNAEEQSTTTQAD
+70 ISVNAEEPSTTQAD

-115 AESKEAVDKLVAN
+115 AESKETVDKLVAN
-128 YIQPEIATE
+128 YTQPEIAT
-137 DADDIK
+137 DDTDDIK
-143 DFKLYKAAKIAKL
+143 DLKLYKAAKIAKL
-156 KAKDFDNATFIK
+156 KAKNFDNATFIK

-178 FDTLFTELEAEVDKK
+178 FDTLFAELEAEVDKK
-193 AEDTATDE
+193 ESQAETE
-201 PVDETTDQ
+201 E
-209 AKTEESAPTQS
+209 AKETEESAPTQ
-220 AESSDAESTE
+220 DAESTE
-230 AEATEEPKVTDQA
+230 TEVTEESNPVDKT
-243 TESSQDEV
+243 TETEV

-256 EDDDYAEAVRELN
+256 IEAEDNYAEAVKELA

-274 DTIKEDFAQKIKE
+274 DSIKEDFAQKIKE
-287 AENNKEAVSQLLTE
+287 AEDNKEAVSQILTE
-301 AIDLAGLNTK
+301 AIDLAELNTK
-311 KDAALLEIDQTN
+311 KDAALVEIDQTN

-332 KGRIEVATSAEE
+332 KGRIEVASSAAE
-344 VDNVLTDAGKR
+344 VDNVLVEAQKR
-355 AEEQANQA
+355 AEEQASQA

-372 KPEAQTKPAPEKKPE
+372 KPEAQTKPVPEKKPE

-393 EKRPETD
+393 EKKPETD

-410 PEKKPDAGQKPEA
+410 PEKKPEAGQKPEA
-423 KKPEEKKPEVKKP
+423 EKKPDKNPEAKKP

-445 PEVKKPD
+445 SEAKKPD

-478 DQSADKAAQDKK
+478 DKSADKAAQDKK

>member
-1 MIVVD
+1 MI
-6 RGAIIDFS
+6 
-14 FNYLCL
+14 
-20 FRRVISMVGKNN
+20 GKNN
-32 KHVQLRQEADKQT
+32 KHVQLRQKADKQT

-70 ISVNAEEQSTTTQAD
+70 ISVNAEEQSTTQAG
-85 QSLGEYKEAAKK
+85 QSLGEYKEVAKK

-128 YIQPEIATE
+128 YTQPEIATE
-137 DADDIK
+137 DTDDIK
-143 DFKLYKAAKIAKL
+143 DLKLYKAAKIAKL
-156 KAKDFDNATFIK
+156 KAKDFDNATFLK

-209 AKTEESAPTQS
+209 AKTEESEPTQS
-220 AESSDAESTE
+220 AESTE
-230 AEATEEPKVTDQA
+230 AEATEEPKVADQA
-243 TESSQDEV
+243 TESIPDEV

-274 DTIKEDFAQKIKE
+274 DTIKEDYAQKIKE
-287 AENNKEAVSQLLTE
+287 AEDNKEAVSQLLTE
-301 AIDLAGLNTK
+301 AIDLAELNTK
-311 KDAALLEIDQTN
+311 KDAALVEIDQTN

-332 KGRIEVATSAEE
+332 KGRIEIAASAEE
-344 VDNVLTDAGKR
+344 VDNVLVEAQKR

-372 KPEAQTKPAPEKKPE
+372 KPEA
-387 EAPKPE
+387 
-393 EKRPETD
+393 
-400 KKPESDKKPA
+400 
-410 PEKKPDAGQKPEA
+410 
-423 KKPEEKKPEVKKP
+423 KKPEEKKPEAQKP
-436 ENKKPEEKK
+436 G
-445 PEVKKPD
+445 

-465 QKPEQKPDQQKQP
+465 QKPEQKPEQQKQP
-478 DQSADKAAQDKK
+478 DKSADKAAQDKK

-562 TATGAWAL
+562 TATGAWTL

>member
-6 RGAIIDFS
+6 RGVIIDFS

-20 FRRVISMVGKNN
+20 FRRVISMIGKNN
-32 KHVQLRQEADKQT
+32 KQVQLRQEADKQT

-70 ISVNAEEQSTTTQAD
+70 ISVNAEEQSTTQAD

-128 YIQPEIATE
+128 YTQPEIATE
-137 DADDIK
+137 DTDDIK
-143 DFKLYKAAKIAKL
+143 DLKLYKAAKIAKL

-209 AKTEESAPTQS
+209 AKTEESEPTQS
-220 AESSDAESTE
+220 AESAESTE
-230 AEATEEPKVTDQA
+230 AEATEEPKVADQA
-243 TESSQDEV
+243 TKASPDEV

-287 AENNKEAVSQLLTE
+287 VGSNKEAVSQLLTE
-301 AIDLAGLNTK
+301 AIDLAELNTK
-311 KDAALLEIDQTN
+311 KDAALVEIDQTN

-355 AEEQANQA
+355 AEEQAIQA
-363 QNGEATTEE
+363 QTGEATTEE
-372 KPEAQTKPAPEKKPE
+372 KPEAKPEDKKPAPEKKPE
-387 EAPKPE
+387 E
-393 EKRPETD
+393 
-400 KKPESDKKPA
+400 KKTE
-410 PEKKPDAGQKPEA
+410 AGQKPES
-423 KKPEEKKPEVKKP
+423 KKPEEKKPETKKP
-436 ENKKPEEKK
+436 EVKKPEEKK
-445 PEVKKPD
+445 PEAKKT
-452 ASKQP
+452 
-457 EKGKEAQP
+457 
-465 QKPEQKPDQQKQP
+465 EQKPDQQKQP
-478 DQSADKAAQDKK
+478 DKSADKAAQDKK
-490 EQELKMAAAKDEAKK
+490 EQELKMAAAKAEAKK

>member
-1 MIVVD
+1 
-6 RGAIIDFS
+6 
-14 FNYLCL
+14 
-20 FRRVISMVGKNN
+20 MVGKNN

-128 YIQPEIATE
+128 YTQPEIATE
-137 DADDIK
+137 DTDDTK
-143 DFKLYKAAKIAKL
+143 DLKLYKAAKIAKL
-156 KAKDFDNATFIK
+156 KAKNFDNATFLK

-178 FDTLFTELEAEVDKK
+178 FDTLFAELEAEVDKK
-193 AEDTATDE
+193 ESQT
-201 PVDETTDQ
+201 ETEE
-209 AKTEESAPTQS
+209 AKETEESAPMQ
-220 AESSDAESTE
+220 DAESTE
-230 AEATEEPKVTDQA
+230 TEATEATEEPKVADQA
-243 TESSQDEV
+243 TESIPDEV

-274 DTIKEDFAQKIKE
+274 DTIKEDYAQKIKA
-287 AENNKEAVSQLLTE
+287 AEDNKEAVSQILTE
-301 AIDLAGLNTK
+301 AIDLAELNTK
-311 KDAALLEIDQTN
+311 KDAALVEIDQTN

-344 VDNVLTDAGKR
+344 VDNVLVEAQKR
-355 AEEQANQA
+355 AEEQAIQA

-387 EAPKPE
+387 AAPKPE
-393 EKRPETD
+393 EKKPETD
-400 KKPESDKKPA
+400 KKPESDKNPA
-410 PEKKPDAGQKPEA
+410 PDKKPEAGQKPEAEKKPDKNPEA

-436 ENKKPEEKK
+436 
-445 PEVKKPD
+445 D
-452 ASKQP
+452 ASNQP

-465 QKPEQKPDQQKQP
+465 QKPDQKPEQQKQQ

-515 KQKGELLAGIDKA
+515 KQKSELLAGIDKA
-528 DTPAK
+528 DTPEK

>member
-1 MIVVD
+1 MI
-6 RGAIIDFS
+6 
-14 FNYLCL
+14 
-20 FRRVISMVGKNN
+20 GKNN

-70 ISVNAEEQSTTTQAD
+70 ISVNAEEQSTTQVG
-85 QSLGEYKEAAKK
+85 QSLGEYKEVAKK

-128 YIQPEIATE
+128 YTQPEIATE
-137 DADDIK
+137 DTDDIK
-143 DFKLYKAAKIAKL
+143 DLKLYKAAKIAKL
-156 KAKDFDNATFIK
+156 KAKDFDNATFLK

-209 AKTEESAPTQS
+209 AKTEESEPTQS
-220 AESSDAESTE
+220 AESTE

-274 DTIKEDFAQKIKE
+274 DTIKEDFAQKIKA
-287 AENNKEAVSQLLTE
+287 AEDNKEAVSQILTE
-301 AIDLAGLNTK
+301 AIDLAELNTK
-311 KDAALLEIDQTN
+311 KDAALVEIDQTN

-344 VDNVLTDAGKR
+344 VDNVLVETQKR
-355 AEEQANQA
+355 SEEQASQA

-372 KPEAQTKPAPEKKPE
+372 KPEAKPAPEKKPE
-387 EAPKPE
+387 AAPKRE
-393 EKRPETD
+393 EKKPETD
-400 KKPESDKKPA
+400 KKPA
-410 PEKKPDAGQKPEA
+410 PDKKPDAGQKPEA
-423 KKPEEKKPEVKKP
+423 EKKPEA
-436 ENKKPEEKK
+436 
-445 PEVKKPD
+445 KKPD

-465 QKPEQKPDQQKQP
+465 QKSEQKSDQKPEQQKQQ

-548 APKQQK
+548 ALKQQK

-562 TATGAWAL
+562 TATGAWSL

-583 IKKFKK
+583 IRKFKK

>member
-1 MIVVD
+1 
-6 RGAIIDFS
+6 
-14 FNYLCL
+14 
-20 FRRVISMVGKNN
+20 MVGKNN
-32 KHVQLRQEADKQT
+32 KHVQLRQKADKKT

-128 YIQPEIATE
+128 YTQPEIATE
-137 DADDIK
+137 DTDDIK
-143 DFKLYKAAKIAKL
+143 DLKLYKAAKIAAL
-156 KAKDFDNATFIK
+156 KAKDIDNETALKTI
-168 KLEDAETKEG
+168 EDAETKE
-178 FDTLFTELEAEVDKK
+178 AVDKLFK
-193 AEDTATDE
+193 ELDAKVEKPA
-201 PVDETTDQ
+201 DETT
-209 AKTEESAPTQS
+209 APTETEESEPTQ
-220 AESSDAESTE
+220 DAESTE
-230 AEATEEPKVTDQA
+230 TEATEATEEPKVADQA
-243 TESSQDEV
+243 TESIPDEV

-274 DTIKEDFAQKIKE
+274 DTIKEDYAQKIKE
-287 AENNKEAVSQLLTE
+287 AEDNKEAVSQLLTE
-301 AIDLAGLNTK
+301 AIDLAELNTK
-311 KDAALLEIDQTN
+311 KDAALVEIDQTN

-363 QNGEATTEE
+363 QTGEATTEA
-372 KPEAQTKPAPEKKPE
+372 KPEAKPEDKKPAPEKKPE
-387 EAPKPE
+387 E
-393 EKRPETD
+393 
-400 KKPESDKKPA
+400 KKTE
-410 PEKKPDAGQKPEA
+410 AGQKPEA
-423 KKPEEKKPEVKKP
+423 KKPEEKKPEA
-436 ENKKPEEKK
+436 KKPEEKK
-445 PEVKKPD
+445 PETKKPEVKKPEE
-452 ASKQP
+452 KKP
-457 EKGKEAQP
+457 EAK
-465 QKPEQKPDQQKQP
+465 KPEQKPEQQKQQ

-490 EQELKMAAAKDEAKK
+490 EQELKMAAAKAEAKK

>member
-1 MIVVD
+1 MKFIIAIAFNGNRGMIVVD

-32 KHVQLRQEADKQT
+32 KHVQLHQEADKQT

-70 ISVNAEEQSTTTQAD
+70 ISVNAEEPSTTQTD
-85 QSLGEYKEAAKK
+85 QSLGEYKETAKK

-115 AESKEAVDKLVAN
+115 AESKEAVDKLVVN
-128 YIQPEIATE
+128 YTQPEIAAE
-137 DADDIK
+137 DTDDIK
-143 DFKLYKAAKIAKL
+143 DLKLYKAAKIAAL
-156 KAKDFDNATFIK
+156 KAKDIDNETALKTI
-168 KLEDAETKEG
+168 EDAETKE
-178 FDTLFTELEAEVDKK
+178 AVDKLFK
-193 AEDTATDE
+193 ELDAKVEKPA
-201 PVDETTDQ
+201 DETT
-209 AKTEESAPTQS
+209 APTETEESAPTQ
-220 AESSDAESTE
+220 AAESTE
-230 AEATEEPKVTDQA
+230 TEATEATEEPKVADQA
-243 TESSQDEV
+243 TESIPDEV
-251 TSETE
+251 TSKTE

-274 DTIKEDFAQKIKE
+274 DTIKEDFAQKIKA
-287 AENNKEAVSQLLTE
+287 AEDNKEAVSQILTE
-301 AIDLAGLNTK
+301 AIDLAELNTK
-311 KDAALLEIDQTN
+311 KDAALVEIDQTN

-332 KGRIEVATSAEE
+332 KGRVEVAASAEE
-344 VDNVLTDAGKR
+344 VDNVLVEAQKR
-355 AEEQANQA
+355 AEEQASQS

-393 EKRPETD
+393 EK
-400 KKPESDKKPA
+400 
-410 PEKKPDAGQKPEA
+410 KPDAGQKPE
-423 KKPEEKKPEVKKP
+423 
-436 ENKKPEEKK
+436 NKKPEAQ
-445 PEVKKPD
+445 KPD

-465 QKPEQKPDQQKQP
+465 QKPEQKPEQQKQP
-478 DQSADKAAQDKK
+478 DKSADKAAQDKK

-562 TATGAWAL
+562 TATGAWVL

>member
-20 FRRVISMVGKNN
+20 LRRVISMIGKNN

-70 ISVNAEEQSTTTQAD
+70 ISVNAEEQSTTTQTD

-128 YIQPEIATE
+128 YTQPEIATE
-137 DADDIK
+137 DTDNIK
-143 DFKLYKAAKIAKL
+143 DLKLYKAAKIAAL
-156 KAKDFDNATFIK
+156 KAKDIDNETALKTI
-168 KLEDAETKEG
+168 EDAETKE
-178 FDTLFTELEAEVDKK
+178 AVDKLFK
-193 AEDTATDE
+193 ELDAKVEKPA
-201 PVDETTDQ
+201 DETT
-209 AKTEESAPTQS
+209 APTETEDSAPTQ
-220 AESSDAESTE
+220 DAESTE
-230 AEATEEPKVTDQA
+230 NEATEEPKVADQA
-243 TESSQDEV
+243 TESIPDEV
-251 TSETE
+251 TLETE
-256 EDDDYAEAVRELN
+256 KDDDYAEAVRELN

-301 AIDLAGLNTK
+301 AIDLAELNTK
-311 KDAALLEIDQTN
+311 KDAALVEIDQTN

-332 KGRIEVATSAEE
+332 KGRIEVAISAEE

-363 QNGEATTEE
+363 QTGEATTEE
-372 KPEAQTKPAPEKKPE
+372 KPEVKPE
-387 EAPKPE
+387 
-393 EKRPETD
+393 
-400 KKPESDKKPA
+400 DKKPA
-410 PEKKPDAGQKPEA
+410 PEKKPEA
-423 KKPEEKKPEVKKP
+423 KKPEEKKPENKKP
-436 ENKKPEEKK
+436 EAKKPEEKK
-445 PEVKKPD
+445 PEAKKPD

-478 DQSADKAAQDKK
+478 DKSADKAAQDKK
-490 EQELKMAAAKDEAKK
+490 EQELKMTAAKDEAKK

-515 KQKGELLAGIDKA
+515 KQKSELLAGIDKA

>member
-20 FRRVISMVGKNN
+20 LRRVISMVGKNN

-70 ISVNAEEQSTTTQAD
+70 ISVNAEEPSTTQTD

-128 YIQPEIATE
+128 YTQPEIATE
-137 DADDIK
+137 DTDDIK
-143 DFKLYKAAKIAKL
+143 DLKLYKAAKIAAL
-156 KAKDFDNATFIK
+156 KAKDIDNETALKTI
-168 KLEDAETKEG
+168 EDAETKE
-178 FDTLFTELEAEVDKK
+178 TVDKLFK
-193 AEDTATDE
+193 ELDAKVEKPA
-201 PVDETTDQ
+201 DETT
-209 AKTEESAPTQS
+209 APTETEESAPTQ
-220 AESSDAESTE
+220 DAESTE
-230 AEATEEPKVTDQA
+230 TEATEVTEATEEPKVADQA
-243 TESSQDEV
+243 TESIPDEV

-274 DTIKEDFAQKIKE
+274 DTIKEDFAQKIKA
-287 AENNKEAVSQLLTE
+287 AEDNKEAVSQILTE
-301 AIDLAGLNTK
+301 AIDLAELNTK
-311 KDAALLEIDQTN
+311 KDAALVEIDQMN

-332 KGRIEVATSAEE
+332 KGRVEVAASAEE
-344 VDNVLTDAGKR
+344 VDNVLVETQKR
-355 AEEQANQA
+355 SEEQANQA

>member
-1 MIVVD
+1 
-6 RGAIIDFS
+6 
-14 FNYLCL
+14 
-20 FRRVISMVGKNN
+20 MVGKNN
-32 KHVQLRQEADKQT
+32 KQVQLRQEADKQT

-128 YIQPEIATE
+128 YTQPEIATE
-137 DADDIK
+137 DTDDIK
-143 DFKLYKAAKIAKL
+143 DLKLYKAAKIAKL

-178 FDTLFTELEAEVDKK
+178 FDTLFAELEAEADKK

-201 PVDETTDQ
+201 PVDGTTDQ

-220 AESSDAESTE
+220 AESTE
-230 AEATEEPKVTDQA
+230 TEATEEPKVADQA
-243 TESSQDEV
+243 TESIPDEV

-256 EDDDYAEAVRELN
+256 EDDDYAEAVGELN

-274 DTIKEDFAQKIKE
+274 DTIKEDFAQKIKA
-287 AENNKEAVSQLLTE
+287 AEDNKEAVSQILTE
-301 AIDLAGLNTK
+301 AIDLAELNTK
-311 KDAALLEIDQTN
+311 KDAALVEIDQTN

-332 KGRIEVATSAEE
+332 KGRIEVASSAEE
-344 VDNVLTDAGKR
+344 VDNVLVEVQKR
-355 AEEQANQA
+355 AEEQASQA

-387 EAPKPE
+387 AAPKPE
-393 EKRPETD
+393 EKKPETD
-400 KKPESDKKPA
+400 KKPESDKKPE
-410 PEKKPDAGQKPEA
+410 EKKPET
-423 KKPEEKKPEVKKP
+423 KKPEVKKP
-436 ENKKPEEKK
+436 EVKK
-445 PEVKKPD
+445 PEVKKPEV
-452 ASKQP
+452 KKP
-457 EKGKEAQP
+457 EVKKPEAKKP
-465 QKPEQKPDQQKQP
+465 EAKKPEAKKPEQKPEQQKQQ
-478 DQSADKAAQDKK
+478 DQSADKAADKAAQDKK

-548 APKQQK
+548 ALKQQK

-562 TATGAWAL
+562 TATGVWSL

>member
-20 FRRVISMVGKNN
+20 LRRVISMIGKNN

-70 ISVNAEEQSTTTQAD
+70 ISVNAEEQSTTTQTD

-128 YIQPEIATE
+128 YTQPEIATE
-137 DADDIK
+137 DTDDTK
-143 DFKLYKAAKIAKL
+143 DLKLYKAAKIAKL
-156 KAKDFDNATFIK
+156 KAKNFDNATFLK

-178 FDTLFTELEAEVDKK
+178 FDTLFAELEAEVDKK
-193 AEDTATDE
+193 ESQT
-201 PVDETTDQ
+201 ETEE
-209 AKTEESAPTQS
+209 AKETEESAPTQ
-220 AESSDAESTE
+220 DAESTE
-230 AEATEEPKVTDQA
+230 TEVTEESNPVDKATET
-243 TESSQDEV
+243 EV

-256 EDDDYAEAVRELN
+256 IEAEDNYAEAVKELA

-274 DTIKEDFAQKIKE
+274 DSIKEDFAQKIKE
-287 AENNKEAVSQLLTE
+287 AEDNKEAVSQILTE
-301 AIDLAGLNTK
+301 AMALAELNTK
-311 KDAALLEIDQTN
+311 KDAALVEIDQTN

-332 KGRIEVATSAEE
+332 KGRIEVAASAEE
-344 VDNVLTDAGKR
+344 VDNVLVEAQKR

-372 KPEAQTKPAPEKKPE
+372 KPEAKQVPEKKPE

-393 EKRPETD
+393 EKKPETD

-410 PEKKPDAGQKPEA
+410 PEKKP
-423 KKPEEKKPEVKKP
+423 EVKKP
-436 ENKKPEEKK
+436 EDKKPEA
-445 PEVKKPD
+445 KKPD

-478 DQSADKAAQDKK
+478 DKSADKAAQDKK

>member
-1 MIVVD
+1 
-6 RGAIIDFS
+6 
-14 FNYLCL
+14 
-20 FRRVISMVGKNN
+20 MVGKNN

-70 ISVNAEEQSTTTQAD
+70 ISVNAEEPSTTQAD

-115 AESKEAVDKLVAN
+115 AESKETVDKLVAN
-128 YIQPEIATE
+128 YTQPEIAT
-137 DADDIK
+137 DDTDDIK
-143 DFKLYKAAKIAKL
+143 DLKLYKAAKIAAL
-156 KAKDFDNATFIK
+156 KAKDIDNETALKTI
-168 KLEDAETKEG
+168 EDAETKE
-178 FDTLFTELEAEVDKK
+178 AVDKLFK
-193 AEDTATDE
+193 GLDAKVEKPA
-201 PVDETTDQ
+201 DETT
-209 AKTEESAPTQS
+209 APTETEESAPTQ
-220 AESSDAESTE
+220 AAESTE
-230 AEATEEPKVTDQA
+230 TEATEATEEPKVDDQA
-243 TESSQDEV
+243 TESIPDEV

-274 DTIKEDFAQKIKE
+274 DTIKEDFAQKIKA
-287 AENNKEAVSQLLTE
+287 AEDNKEAVSQILTE
-301 AIDLAGLNTK
+301 AIDLAELNTK
-311 KDAALLEIDQTN
+311 KDAALVEIDQTN

-332 KGRIEVATSAEE
+332 KGRIEVASSAEE
-344 VDNVLTDAGKR
+344 VDNILVEAQKR

-393 EKRPETD
+393 EKKPETD
-400 KKPESDKKPA
+400 KKPESGKKPA
-410 PEKKPDAGQKPEA
+410 PEKKPDAGQKPE
-423 KKPEEKKPEVKKP
+423 
-436 ENKKPEEKK
+436 NKKPEAQ
-445 PEVKKPD
+445 KPD

-465 QKPEQKPDQQKQP
+465 QKPEQKPEQQKQP

-548 APKQQK
+548 SPKQQK

-562 TATGAWAL
+562 TATGAWVL

>member
-6 RGAIIDFS
+6 RGVIRDFS

-20 FRRVISMVGKNN
+20 LRRVISMVGKNN

-58 IAVGA
+58 IAVGT

-128 YIQPEIATE
+128 YTQPEIATE
-137 DADDIK
+137 DTDDIK
-143 DFKLYKAAKIAKL
+143 DLKLYKAAKIAAL
-156 KAKDFDNATFIK
+156 KAKDIDNETALKTI
-168 KLEDAETKEG
+168 EEAETKE
-178 FDTLFTELEAEVDKK
+178 AVDKLFK
-193 AEDTATDE
+193 ELDAKVEKPA
-201 PVDETTDQ
+201 DETT
-209 AKTEESAPTQS
+209 APTETEESEPTQ
-220 AESSDAESTE
+220 DAESTE
-230 AEATEEPKVTDQA
+230 TEESNPVDKATET
-243 TESSQDEV
+243 EV

-256 EDDDYAEAVRELN
+256 TEDNYAEAVRELN

-274 DTIKEDFAQKIKE
+274 DTIKEDFAQKIKA
-287 AENNKEAVSQLLTE
+287 AEDNKEAVSQILTE
-301 AIDLAGLNTK
+301 AIDLAELNTK
-311 KDAALLEIDQTN
+311 KDAALVEIDQTN

-332 KGRIEVATSAEE
+332 KGRIEVAASAEE
-344 VDNVLTDAGKR
+344 VDNVLVEAQKR

-372 KPEAQTKPAPEKKPE
+372 KPEAQTKPVPEKKPE

-393 EKRPETD
+393 EKKPETD

-436 ENKKPEEKK
+436 EDKKPEA
-445 PEVKKPD
+445 KKPD

-478 DQSADKAAQDKK
+478 DKSADKAAQDKK

-533 IGEILDFARKLNQDQ
+533 IGEIIDFARKLNQDQ

-562 TATGAWAL
+562 TATGAWVL

>member
-1 MIVVD
+1 M
-6 RGAIIDFS
+6 
-14 FNYLCL
+14 
-20 FRRVISMVGKNN
+20 
-32 KHVQLRQEADKQT
+32 
-45 RFSLK
+45 
-50 KLTVGVAS
+50 
-58 IAVGA
+58 
-63 TLLLGQP
+63 
-70 ISVNAEEQSTTTQAD
+70 
-85 QSLGEYKEAAKK
+85 
-97 DLADKKIENE
+97 
-107 HLNSLIDS
+107 
-115 AESKEAVDKLVAN
+115 
-128 YIQPEIATE
+128 
-137 DADDIK
+137 
-143 DFKLYKAAKIAKL
+143 
-156 KAKDFDNATFIK
+156 K

-193 AEDTATDE
+193 ESQAETE
-201 PVDETTDQ
+201 E
-209 AKTEESAPTQS
+209 AKETEESAPTQ
-220 AESSDAESTE
+220 DAESMETE
-230 AEATEEPKVTDQA
+230 ITEESNPADKT
-243 TESSQDEV
+243 TETEV

-256 EDDDYAEAVRELN
+256 DNYAEAVKELA

-274 DTIKEDFAQKIKE
+274 DSIKEDYAQKIKA
-287 AENNKEAVSQLLTE
+287 AEDNKEAVSQILTE
-301 AIDLAGLNTK
+301 AMTLAELNTK
-311 KDAALLEIDQTN
+311 KDAALVEIDQTN

-332 KGRIEVATSAEE
+332 KGRIEVAASAEE
-344 VDNVLTDAGKR
+344 VDNVLVEAQKR

-372 KPEAQTKPAPEKKPE
+372 KPEAKPAPEKKPE
-387 EAPKPE
+387 DAP
-393 EKRPETD
+393 
-400 KKPESDKKPA
+400 
-410 PEKKPDAGQKPEA
+410 
-423 KKPEEKKPEVKKP
+423 KPEEKKPETDKNPAPEKKPEAGQKPEAEKKPDKKPEAKKP

-445 PEVKKPD
+445 PEAKKPD
-452 ASKQP
+452 TSKQP

-478 DQSADKAAQDKK
+478 DKSADKAAQDKK
-490 EQELKMAAAKDEAKK
+490 EQELKMAAAKEEAKK

>member
-1 MIVVD
+1 
-6 RGAIIDFS
+6 
-14 FNYLCL
+14 
-20 FRRVISMVGKNN
+20 MVGKNN

-58 IAVGA
+58 IAVGT

-128 YIQPEIATE
+128 YTQPEIATE
-137 DADDIK
+137 DTDDIK
-143 DFKLYKAAKIAKL
+143 DLKLYKAAKIAAL
-156 KAKDFDNATFIK
+156 KAKDIDNETALKTI
-168 KLEDAETKEG
+168 EDAETKE
-178 FDTLFTELEAEVDKK
+178 AVDKLFK
-193 AEDTATDE
+193 ELDAKVEKPA
-201 PVDETTDQ
+201 DETT
-209 AKTEESAPTQS
+209 APTETEESEPTQ
-220 AESSDAESTE
+220 DAESTE
-230 AEATEEPKVTDQA
+230 TEESNPVDKATET
-243 TESSQDEV
+243 EV

-256 EDDDYAEAVRELN
+256 TEDNYAEAVRELN

-274 DTIKEDFAQKIKE
+274 DTIKEDFAQKIKA
-287 AENNKEAVSQLLTE
+287 AEDNKEAVSQILTE
-301 AIDLAGLNTK
+301 AIDLAELNTK
-311 KDAALLEIDQTN
+311 KDAALVEIDQTN

-332 KGRIEVATSAEE
+332 KGRIEVAASAEE
-344 VDNVLTDAGKR
+344 VDNVLVEAQKR

-372 KPEAQTKPAPEKKPE
+372 KPEAQTKPVPEKKPE

-393 EKRPETD
+393 EKKPETD

-436 ENKKPEEKK
+436 EDKKPEA
-445 PEVKKPD
+445 KKPD

-478 DQSADKAAQDKK
+478 DKSADKAAQDKK

-533 IGEILDFARKLNQDQ
+533 IGEIIDFARKLNQDQ

-562 TATGAWAL
+562 TATGAWVL

>member
-1 MIVVD
+1 
-6 RGAIIDFS
+6 
-14 FNYLCL
+14 
-20 FRRVISMVGKNN
+20 MVGKNN
-32 KHVQLRQEADKQT
+32 KQIKLRQEADKRT

-70 ISVNAEEQSTTTQAD
+70 ISVNAEEPSTTQAD

-128 YIQPEIATE
+128 YTQPEIATE
-137 DADDIK
+137 DTDDIK
-143 DFKLYKAAKIAKL
+143 DLKLYKAAKIAAL
-156 KAKDFDNATFIK
+156 KAKDIDNETALKTI
-168 KLEDAETKEG
+168 EDAETKEAA
-178 FDTLFTELEAEVDKK
+178 DKLFKELDAKVEKPA
-193 AEDTATDE
+193 
-201 PVDETTDQ
+201 DETT
-209 AKTEESAPTQS
+209 APTETEESAPTQ
-220 AESSDAESTE
+220 AAESTE
-230 AEATEEPKVTDQA
+230 TEATEATEATEEPKVADQA
-243 TESSQDEV
+243 TESIPDEV

-256 EDDDYAEAVRELN
+256 EDDNYAEAVRELN

-274 DTIKEDFAQKIKE
+274 DTIKEDYAQKIKA
-287 AENNKEAVSQLLTE
+287 AEDNKEAVSQILTE
-301 AIDLAGLNTK
+301 AIDLAELNTK
-311 KDAALLEIDQTN
+311 KDAALVEIDQTN

-363 QNGEATTEE
+363 QTGEATTEA
-372 KPEAQTKPAPEKKPE
+372 KPEAKPEDKKPAPEKKPE
-387 EAPKPE
+387 E
-393 EKRPETD
+393 
-400 KKPESDKKPA
+400 KKPE
-410 PEKKPDAGQKPEA
+410 AGQKPEA
-423 KKPEEKKPEVKKP
+423 KKPEEKKPENKKP
-436 ENKKPEEKK
+436 EVKKPEEKK
-445 PEVKKPD
+445 PEAKKPD

-465 QKPEQKPDQQKQP
+465 QKPEQKPEQQKQQ

>member
-70 ISVNAEEQSTTTQAD
+70 ISVNAEEPSTTQAD

-115 AESKEAVDKLVAN
+115 AESKETVDKLVAN
-128 YIQPEIATE
+128 YTQPEIAT
-137 DADDIK
+137 DDTDDIK
-143 DFKLYKAAKIAKL
+143 DLKLYKAAKIAAL
-156 KAKDFDNATFIK
+156 KAKDIDNETALKTI
-168 KLEDAETKEG
+168 EDAETKE
-178 FDTLFTELEAEVDKK
+178 AVDKLFK
-193 AEDTATDE
+193 GLDAKVEKPA
-201 PVDETTDQ
+201 DETT
-209 AKTEESAPTQS
+209 APTETEESAPTQ
-220 AESSDAESTE
+220 AAESTE
-230 AEATEEPKVTDQA
+230 TEATEATEEPKVDDQA
-243 TESSQDEV
+243 TESIPDEV

-274 DTIKEDFAQKIKE
+274 DTIKEDFAQKIKA
-287 AENNKEAVSQLLTE
+287 AEDNKEAVSQILTE
-301 AIDLAGLNTK
+301 AIDLAELNTK
-311 KDAALLEIDQTN
+311 KDAALVEIDQTN

-332 KGRIEVATSAEE
+332 KGRIEVASSAEE
-344 VDNVLTDAGKR
+344 VDNILVEAQKR

-393 EKRPETD
+393 EKKPETD
-400 KKPESDKKPA
+400 KKPESGKKPA
-410 PEKKPDAGQKPEA
+410 PEKKPDAGQKPE
-423 KKPEEKKPEVKKP
+423 
-436 ENKKPEEKK
+436 NKKPEAQ
-445 PEVKKPD
+445 KPD

-465 QKPEQKPDQQKQP
+465 QKPEQKPEQQKQP
-478 DQSADKAAQDKK
+478 DKSADKAAQDKK

-548 APKQQK
+548 SPKQQK

-562 TATGAWAL
+562 TATGAWVL